1 MDPGQIFFLAFLLIV
16 ATILIAKR
24 GRQKTIIDERG
35 SPQMRVDA
43 AKEAQR
49 VLREAREKDQGGS

>member
-1 MDPGQIFFLAFLLIV
+1 MDTGQIIFVAFVLVVLLV
-16 ATILIAKR
+16 ARFKKKAE
-24 GRQKTIIDERG
+24 TIIDERG

-49 VLREAREKDQGGS
+49 VLREEKERGGS

>member
-1 MDPGQIFFLAFLLIV
+1 MDFGQIAFLAAMAVVVVVLFI
-16 ATILIAKR
+16 KR
-24 GRQKTIIDERG
+24 KAAKTIIDERG

-49 VLREAREKDQGGS
+49 VLREEKERGGS

>member
-1 MDPGQIFFLAFLLIV
+1 MDFGQIAFLAAMAVVVVVLFIKRK
-16 ATILIAKR
+16 AK
-24 GRQKTIIDERG
+24 KTIIDERG

-49 VLREAREKDQGGS
+49 VLREEKERGGS

>member
-1 MDPGQIFFLAFLLIV
+1 MDFGQIAFLAAMAVVVVVLFI
-16 ATILIAKR
+16 KR
-24 GRQKTIIDERG
+24 KAAKTIIDERG

-49 VLREAREKDQGGS
+49 VLREEKERGAS

>member
-1 MDPGQIFFLAFLLIV
+1 MDTGQIIFVAFVLVVLLV
-16 ATILIAKR
+16 ARFK
-24 GRQKTIIDERG
+24 QKPKTIIDERG

-49 VLREAREKDQGGS
+49 VLREEKERGGS